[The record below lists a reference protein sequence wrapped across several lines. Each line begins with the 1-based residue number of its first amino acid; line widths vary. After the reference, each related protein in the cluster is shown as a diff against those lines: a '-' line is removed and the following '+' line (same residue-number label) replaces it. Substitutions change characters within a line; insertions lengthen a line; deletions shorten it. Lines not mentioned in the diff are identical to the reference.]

1 MPTLRPIGKWHLL
14 GVLAMVALIAGG
26 CASGAS
32 TTHGMPITRL
42 TGGQEIPPVGGNNTG
57 STDIVITLTRCA
69 GAAVGGAYCPQ
80 AYGAV
85 TVTGFTPTA
94 AHIHRAKSGANGPVI
109 LTLIKTGENSFAV
122 PDRAFISD
130 SDFGAYNDNELYVN
144 VHSANNPN
152 GEVRGQL
159 RPTP

>member
-14 GVLAMVALIAGG
+14 GVLGMVALIAGG
-26 CASGAS
+26 CASGMS

-42 TGGQEIPPVGGNNTG
+42 TGGQEVPPVGG
-57 STDIVITLTRCA
+57 
-69 GAAVGGAYCPQ
+69 
-80 AYGAV
+80 
-85 TVTGFTPTA
+85 TA
-94 AHIHRAKSGANGPVI
+94 AHIHRGKAGSNGPVI
-109 LTLIKTGENSFAV
+109 LPLTKTGENSFAV
-122 PDRAFISD
+122 PDRAFVSD

>member
-1 MPTLRPIGKWHLL
+1 MAERP
-14 GVLAMVALIAGG
+14 
-26 CASGAS
+26 
-32 TTHGMPITRL
+32 R
-42 TGGQEIPPVGGNNTG
+42 PVPGTICEVV
-57 STDIVITLTRCA
+57 SLEDR
-69 GAAVGGAYCPQ
+69 
-80 AYGAV
+80 
-85 TVTGFTPTA
+85 
-94 AHIHRAKSGANGPVI
+94 R
-109 LTLIKTGENSFAV
+109 TLIKTGENSFAV

>member
-14 GVLAMVALIAGG
+14 GVLGIVAVIAGG
-26 CASGAS
+26 CASGMS

-57 STDIVITLTRCA
+57 STDIVITLTKCPSS
-69 GAAVGGAYCPQ
+69 GTSLSCPQ
-80 AYGAV
+80 AFGTL
-85 TVTGFTPTA
+85 TVTGFTATA

>member
-1 MPTLRPIGKWHLL
+1 MFTFRPIGKWHLL
-14 GVLAMVALIAGG
+14 GALGMLALIAGG
-26 CASGAS
+26 CGSGAS

-57 STDIVITLTRCA
+57 STDIVIYLTKCPVSTTSNA
-69 GAAVGGAYCPQ
+69 CPQ
-80 AYGAV
+80 AFGTV
-85 TVTGFTPTA
+85 TVTGFTATA
-94 AHIHRAKSGANGPVI
+94 AHIHRGKAGANGPVVVT
-109 LTLIKTGENSFAV
+109 LTKTGENSFAV
-122 PDRAFISD
+122 PDRFFVSD
-130 SDFGAYNDNELYVN
+130 SDYGAYTDNELYVN

>member
-1 MPTLRPIGKWHLL
+1 MSTLRPIGKWHLL
-14 GVLAMVALIAGG
+14 GALGIVALIAGG

-42 TGGQEIPPVGGNNTG
+42 TGGQEVPPVGGNNTG
-57 STDIVITLTRCA
+57 STDIVITLTKCPSSTT
-69 GAAVGGAYCPQ
+69 GLSCPQ
-80 AYGAV
+80 AFGTL
-85 TVTGFTPTA
+85 TVTGFTATA
-94 AHIHRAKSGANGPVI
+94 AHIHRAKAGANGPVI
-109 LTLIKTGENSFAV
+109 VTLTKTGENSFSV

>member
-14 GVLAMVALIAGG
+14 GALGMLALIAGG
-26 CASGAS
+26 CGSRAS
-32 TTHGMPITRL
+32 TTYGMPITRL
-42 TGGQEIPPVGGNNTG
+42 TGGQEVPPVGGNNTG
-57 STDIVITLTRCA
+57 STDIVITLTKCA
-69 GAAVGGAYCPQ
+69 SSGSSYSCPQ
-80 AYGAV
+80 AFGTV
-85 TVTGFTPTA
+85 TVTGFTATA

-109 LTLIKTGENSFAV
+109 LTLTKTGENSFAV